1 MAEGK
6 EQDITQVLSQLV
18 VYYVEE
24 IKEILSSEVW
34 ESIFLNCTKNE
45 ILVFWLL
52 YREGEVNMTE
62 LADYIHVPLNTAS
75 GIVSRMEKSG
85 LLVRMRSKEDK
96 RVVYVT
102 FSERG
107 RAQFEALIGELYN
120 YGIQVASAFS
130 QEEIGLFCRM
140 TAKVI
145 EVLRQENKRDRPSK
159 KVRKIVIE

>member
-52 YREGEVNMTE
+52 YREGDG
-62 LADYIHVPLNTAS
+62 A
-75 GIVSRMEKSG
+75 GG
-85 LLVRMRSKEDK
+85 LYSCS
-96 RVVYVT
+96 T
-102 FSERG
+102 
-107 RAQFEALIGELYN
+107 
-120 YGIQVASAFS
+120 
-130 QEEIGLFCRM
+130 
-140 TAKVI
+140 
-145 EVLRQENKRDRPSK
+145 
-159 KVRKIVIE
+159 